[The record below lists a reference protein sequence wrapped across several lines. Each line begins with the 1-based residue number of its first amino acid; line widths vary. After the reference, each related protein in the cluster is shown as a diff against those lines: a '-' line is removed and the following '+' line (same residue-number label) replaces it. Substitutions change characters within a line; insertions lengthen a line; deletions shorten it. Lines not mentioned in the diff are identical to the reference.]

1 MDVDVAYE
9 LRTHLP
15 KEAEFPVTS
24 HFPFISTWGVSGWSK
39 SRKYLKTFKFL
50 PP

>member
-1 MDVDVAYE
+1 MDADVAYE
-9 LRTHLP
+9 LRTHP
-15 KEAEFPVTS
+15 PEEVEFPVTS
-24 HFPFISTWGVSGWSK
+24 HISFISTWGGSGWSK